1 MSEMEDKL
9 NKLLDDP
16 ETMGRIMQM
25 AQQLSGGTGTLP
37 PPSSPDLS
45 GFDPQTIT
53 KLLPLVKELQTPNS
67 QATQLLYALR
77 PYLKEEKQGKIDR
90 AVKLAHLIHIGKK
103 AFSDW
108 GLDLV

>member
-1 MSEMEDKL
+1 MSELEEKL

-16 ETMGRIMQM
+16 DTMSRIIEM
-25 AQQLSGGTGTLP
+25 AQQISGGNQI
-37 PPSSPDLS
+37 PPSSPHSTDT
-45 GFDPQTIT
+45 FDPQLV
-53 KLLPLVKELQTPNS
+53 KKYLPILKELQTPNS

-90 AVKLAHLIHIGKK
+90 AVRLAHLIHIGKSALK
-103 AFSDW
+103 EG